1 MTDRVFRNADA
12 TAFGDRRSDRQI
24 TGDRQRAS
32 RQRAAGTN
40 DTCCLCLRY
49 SCLPARSEALDVSKL
64 QLNISLYPWFRAASD
79 GHAWITVFFLYMSQ
93 SLPLDQVI
101 ELSAVYYLSVF
112 LLEVPSGYFSDRIG
126 RRRTLLIAATALIA
140 SYCCFIFGAG
150 FGWFAAGQF
159 LLAMGIAMQSGTDTA
174 FHYDSLK
181 ALGRDSE
188 YAEREAKA
196 EQWGMVMLAIATLS
210 GGILGLIDLR
220 LAYVFSLF
228 SATVMVLLAW
238 RFVEPVHADESNAI
252 PQSFARVVWDCCLR
266 LRDPVLGWVFAVVIV
281 LYAMAHIVY
290 EFYQPYITVLQL
302 PLLEASAYA
311 PLISGV
317 VISVSMFGGAIGA
330 RASMAWQMK
339 LGLTGVLAVAML
351 LQLGIVAA
359 MAVAVSPAVLALV
372 CLRNFPMSLVHA
384 PVRAAIAP
392 RIERRQRAT
401 YLSIQGLAERL
412 FFALLLLLL
421 ASGLQRGAPIAESTL
436 MSILTVTLGI
446 GLASAIVLFACSGRI
461 RRALSGEP
469 TGD

>member
-1 MTDRVFRNADA
+1 
-12 TAFGDRRSDRQI
+12 
-24 TGDRQRAS
+24 
-32 RQRAAGTN
+32 
-40 DTCCLCLRY
+40 
-49 SCLPARSEALDVSKL
+49 VSNL

-93 SLPLDQVI
+93 SLSLEQVI

-126 RRRTLLIAATALIA
+126 RRCTLLIAAAALIA
-140 SYCCFIFGAG
+140 SYTCFIAGSG

-181 ALGRDSE
+181 ALGRETE

-196 EQWGMVMLAIATLS
+196 EQWGMIMLAIATLA

-220 LAYVFSLF
+220 LAYVFSLL
-228 SATVMVLLAW
+228 SATVMALLAW
-238 RFVEPVHADESNAI
+238 RFVEPVHADESTAI
-252 PQSFARVVWDCCLR
+252 PQSFVRVVWDCCLR
-266 LRDPVLGWVFAVVIV
+266 LRDPVLGWVFLIVIV

-290 EFYQPYITVLQL
+290 EFYQPYITLLQL
-302 PLLEASAYA
+302 PLPGASAYA
-311 PLISGV
+311 PLISGI

-330 RASMAWQMK
+330 RASIAWQMK
-339 LGLTGVLAVAML
+339 FGLIGVLAVAMSI
-351 LQLGIVAA
+351 QLGIVAA
-359 MAVAVSPAVLALV
+359 MALAVSPAALALV

-384 PVRAAIAP
+384 PMRAAIAP

-401 YLSIQGLAERL
+401 YLSIQGLAERF

-421 ASGLQRGAPIAESTL
+421 ASGLERGAPVAESTL
-436 MSILTVTLGI
+436 MSILTATLGI
-446 GLASAIVLFACSGRI
+446 GVVSAIVLFAFSGRI
-461 RRALSGEP
+461 RRALVQEP
-469 TGD
+469 PEN